1 MSQSEAALE
10 NKLISQLGSMGYSKV
25 VINDEASMVKN
36 LQFQLEKHNKTSFSE
51 SEFSRVLN
59 ILNKG
64 TVLDRAKTLRGQQRI
79 EGDDG
84 KSKYFYFLNSE
95 EWCKNE
101 FQVTNQITIKGSY
114 ENRYDVTILINGLP
128 LVHIE
133 LKRRGIEISKALNQL
148 HRYKRHSFSSGYG
161 LFEYVQIFIISNG
174 SNTKYLV
181 NNNVKL
187 LNSEQTFFWAD
198 KDNNK
203 ITDLSRFAESF
214 LEPCHI
220 SKMICRYI
228 VIAETDRMLMVLRPY
243 QYYAV
248 EKIIERVKNTDKNG
262 YIWHTTGSGKTLT
275 SFKASQLIMN
285 LPEVHKVVFVV
296 DRRDLDYQTNVEFN
310 KFSKGSVDGTNN
322 TASLVKQFGDDT
334 KLLVTTIQ
342 KLNNAI
348 GSQRYEDTMA
358 DLKDKKIVFIFD
370 ECHRSQFGETHK
382 RIKKFFNNHQMF
394 GFTGTPIFAENAV
407 KNQLG
412 KRTTSELF
420 GDCLHKYV
428 ITDAIKDQNVL
439 RFSVEY
445 IGKYKQRKESSLNSV
460 DIKVEGID
468 TTELLE
474 SEDRLEKITNYIIH
488 NHNTKTH
495 RREFTGMFCVSNVK
509 TLIRYYEMF
518 RKKKNEGKH
527 NLNIATIFSFAPNEK
542 DDTVTGWIGFDDEDK
557 DVEISKDS
565 REKLDEFIGDYNK
578 TFGTKYSTKDSK
590 SFYNYYNEIAKRVKE
605 REIDILLVVNM
616 FLTGFDS
623 KFLNTLY
630 VDKNLRHHGLIQAYS
645 RTNRTINKKK
655 SHGNIVAFRNLKK
668 ATDEAISLFSNK
680 DANEVILMKPYNEC
694 IDDFSEA
701 LKKLKQIAPN
711 LKAIDEFVSEDDIA
725 EFVRAFREL
734 MRAKNTLTCFA
745 DFSYNDLGIS
755 EDEFDNYKSKY
766 LDIYESTK
774 ISRNKDSIL
783 DDVDFEVELLRRD
796 LINVSYILK
805 LLSNLVKLDSKDATK
820 KRKQI
825 NDLIDGDLNL
835 RSKKELIEKFIDENL
850 SDIKESDDIE
860 KEFDNFMNKEKIIA
874 FNKLCQEENLDT
886 NKMQNILDEYVF
898 SGKLINMNDK
908 VDKSLNVREPLFKRQ
923 VTIERVIDK
932 VESLISKFFEDI
944 AA

>member
-36 LQFQLEKHNKTSFSE
+36 LKSQLEKHNKLSFTE

-101 FQVTNQITIKGSY
+101 FQVTNQITIKGNY

-148 HRYKRHSFSSGYG
+148 HRYKRNSFSSGYG

-174 SNTKYLV
+174 VNTKYLV
-181 NNNVKL
+181 NNKKNL
-187 LNSEQTFFWAD
+187 LTSEQTFFWAD
-198 KDNNK
+198 KDNNI

-243 QYYAV
+243 QYYAA
-248 EKIIERVKNTDKNG
+248 EKIIERVKNTGKNG

-348 GSQRYEDTMA
+348 AGQRYEDTMA

-420 GDCLHKYV
+420 EDCLHKYV
-428 ITDAIKDQNVL
+428 ITDAIKDNNVL
-439 RFSVEY
+439 KFSVEY
-445 IGKYKQRKESSLNSV
+445 IGKYKQSKESSLNFV
-460 DIKVEGID
+460 DIPVEGID
-468 TTELLE
+468 TKELFE
-474 SEDRLEKITNYIIH
+474 SDDRLEKITDYIIH

-495 RREFTGMFCVSNVK
+495 RREFTGMFCVSSVK
-509 TLIRYYEMF
+509 SLIKYYELF
-518 RKKKNEGKH
+518 KKKKNEGAH
-527 NLNIATIFSFAPNEK
+527 DLNIATIFSFAPNEK
-542 DDTVTGWIGFDDEDK
+542 DDTVTGWVGFDDD
-557 DVEISKDS
+557 DDNQVPTDS
-565 REKLDEFIGDYNK
+565 RTKLDEFIGDYNK
-578 TFGTKYSTKDSK
+578 AFETKFSTKDSK
-590 SFYNYYNEIAKRVKE
+590 SFYNYYKDIAKRVKQ

-623 KFLNTLY
+623 KYLNTLY
-630 VDKNLRHHGLIQAYS
+630 VDKNLKHHGLIQAYS

-694 IDDFSEA
+694 IQDFSEA
-701 LKKLKQIAPN
+701 LKNLKQIAPN
-711 LKAIDEFVSEDDIA
+711 LKAIDDFLSEDDIA

-745 DFSYNDLGIS
+745 DFSYNDLGIDEQEF
-755 EDEFDNYKSKY
+755 EDYKSKY

-774 ISRNKDSIL
+774 TTKQKDSIL

-825 NDLIDGDLNL
+825 NDLIDGDINL

-850 SDIKESDDIE
+850 SEIKESDDIE
-860 KEFDNFMNKEKIIA
+860 EEFDNFMNKEKVIA

-898 SGKLINMNDK
+898 SGKLININDK
-908 VDKSLNVREPLFKRQ
+908 VDKSLILREPLFKRQ

-932 VESLISKFFEDI
+932 VQSLISKFFEDI